1 SYANVIMIVKQVL
14 ATRRIVGSDQIRQ
27 AADDLVWKSGEI
39 LGDLRLEFIWE
50 RCELVTVVREYVT
63 CISVYNGC
71 TEAFHYAQ
79 RVLRK
84 RHRILVARNAAAVVA
99 VIEKANVASNP
110 RALKRAALEKLC
122 VIVGKLM
129 PEHRTK
135 RRLQRAE
142 KNCNIGDAARH
153 RPSCVLL
160 MSDWNNAV
168 LRNKSPSRFQ
178 PHDVL
183 NGRRPGD

>member
-1 SYANVIMIVKQVL
+1 MRIVK
-14 ATRRIVGSDQIRQ
+14 SDQISQRPH
-27 AADDLVWKSGEI
+27 VGVCECPEVR
-39 LGDLRLEFIWE
+39 GDLRLEFIQQ

-135 RRLQRAE
+135 RRLQRDE
-142 KNCNIGDAARH
+142 KNCN
-153 RPSCVLL
+153 
-160 MSDWNNAV
+160 
-168 LRNKSPSRFQ
+168 
-178 PHDVL
+178 
-183 NGRRPGD
+183 